1 MAAAAGKA
9 VAAERKVGD
18 IVPLE
23 HSGLPK
29 LLEVAVDRKPA
40 EAAGCKTVPAVRTAA
55 AVALD
60 FVIDLE
66 NLPSFYLYVFA
77 IVALPSV

>member
-1 MAAAAGKA
+1 MAAAADKA

-29 LLEVAVDRKPA
+29 LLEAVVDRSPV
-40 EAAGCKTVPAVRTAA
+40 EAAGCTIVPAGHTAA

-60 FVIDLE
+60 LVIDPE

-77 IVALPSV
+77 IVALPNA